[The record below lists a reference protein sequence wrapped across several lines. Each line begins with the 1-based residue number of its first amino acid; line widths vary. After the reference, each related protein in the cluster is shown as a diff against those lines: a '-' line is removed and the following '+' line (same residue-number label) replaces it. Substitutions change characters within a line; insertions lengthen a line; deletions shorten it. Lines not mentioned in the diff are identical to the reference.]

1 MSMGW
6 GAGLKL
12 RSVIDN
18 LTSILAVELV
28 VAARALD
35 LRVPLQPSP
44 ATSAVRALVRKHIK
58 GMGPDRVMA
67 PELAAAVAL
76 VRSGEVIAAAEAAA
90 GRLR

>member
-1 MSMGW
+1 MGW

-18 LTSILAVELV
+18 LTAILAVELV
-28 VAARALD
+28 VSARALD
-35 LRVPLQPSP
+35 LRAPLHPSP
-44 ATSAVRALVRKHIK
+44 ATGAARALLRKHVK

-76 VRSGEVIAAAEAAA
+76 VRSGEVVAAAEGAA

>member
-1 MSMGW
+1 MGW

-18 LTSILAVELV
+18 LTAILAVELV

-35 LRVPLQPSP
+35 LRAPLKPSP
-44 ATSAVRALVRKHIK
+44 ATGAVLALVRKHIK
-58 GMGPDRVMA
+58 GMGPDRVLA
-67 PELAAAVAL
+67 PELAAAVTL
-76 VRSGEVIAAAEAAA
+76 VRSGQIIAAAEGAA